1 MATESNETQPVSTEV
16 TIGGQRFELKNMT
29 AEQGAALYELLSPED
44 KKLADSIAAIA
55 KNFHSLSSI
64 ELPPGMS
71 VTTALEKY
79 FGALKAGRGKIE
91 DGAEVFLKQMDG
103 AIGELPAVQG
113 IRRLAGAA
121 NTAADVWDG
130 AVRGLMAPYRA
141 LMATP
146 GLASTLT
153 PGTNVSDEQAR
164 AFGAA
169 YAAAEAMHRAPA
181 KEEGIGGFFASTS
194 RTLGYG
200 YMRLMHSLPFI
211 PTVMSAIGHWF
222 QGLPANWDFGA
233 AWEKAKEEVASE
245 QKAELNKYGGHM
257 PTLEQYQ
264 THARQVGMQEKAR
277 PAAAA
282 MVTAAGSIAG
292 IEAPKLVEAITK
304 GGIIRTH
311 EGGLAQVTIQDGR
324 PVQEAAK
331 GPNGEPL
338 TVGDERRGMLDEA
351 LPQPGRGTGHH
362 LAYGAAVGA
371 GAVVGAAGLH
381 GVAEGVARQTAG
393 GQALAKASE
402 SALKESLKLEVKAA
416 SAEKAAARIN
426 GGGWRLPFQT
436 AEKEAAKAVELR
448 EKSQTAF
455 NKAATNEDLAKARVT
470 KFEAGKFGRAAVE
483 DLADKPK
490 GFYTNIITKPFRWA
504 GRAFGDMGGKIADG
518 VGRLVGRSAT
528 NVVSG
533 VRSFDAVEGITAF
546 GKTALGKATPWIT
559 AGVTAYETTDGVK
572 ALVEGDG
579 RRATES
585 LTGAGT
591 VVAGA
596 GAGAAIGVWFF
607 GVGAIPGALVGSA
620 VGGIASIFSKPAA
633 VGIYDYI
640 HQPVRSKD
648 KNALAQPGST
658 GTPDPGLA
666 AAATYA
672 EQNAQKARD
681 QARYAMAGTK
691 STMLGAVH
699 SVADGS
705 TVQSSKV
712 AFVPVGAAPISFD
725 FA

>member
-71 VTTALEKY
+71 VTTALDKY
-79 FGALKAGRGKIE
+79 FTALKAGRGKIE
-91 DGAEVFLKQMDG
+91 DKIEDGAAFLKQMDG

-130 AVRGLMAPYRA
+130 AVRGFMAPYRA

-146 GLASTLT
+146 GLAGTLT
-153 PGTNVSDEQAR
+153 PGTNISDEQAR

-169 YAAAEAMHRAPA
+169 YAATEAMHRTPA

-233 AWEKAKEEVASE
+233 AWDKAKEEVASE

-292 IEAPKLVEAITK
+292 IGAPKLVEAITK

-311 EGGLAQVTIQDGR
+311 QGGLAQVTIQDGR

-331 GPNGEPL
+331 GPDGKPL
-338 TVGDERRGMLDEA
+338 TVGTERRGMLDEA

-362 LAYGAAVGA
+362 LAYGAAVGV
-371 GAVVGAAGLH
+371 GTVVGAAGLH

-393 GQALAKASE
+393 GQAAE
-402 SALKESLKLEVKAA
+402 A
-416 SAEKAAARIN
+416 SANKENEKARKEVDKQAKDLQRANQLKNNEHKFRWPFETEEKHQKSAAKHGKN
-426 GGGWRLPFQT
+426 ADDSW
-436 AEKEAAKAVELR
+436 KEAQEEGKRSVARGKA
-448 EKSQTAF
+448 
-455 NKAATNEDLAKARVT
+455 
-470 KFEAGKFGRAAVE
+470 FEAGKFGRAAVE

-490 GFYTNIITKPFRWA
+490 GFYNNIITKPFRGF
-504 GRAFGDMGGKIADG
+504 GRIVGDLGGKVADG

-640 HQPVRSKD
+640 HQPVRSTD
-648 KNALAQPGST
+648 ENALAQPGST

-681 QARYAMAGTK
+681 QARYA
-691 STMLGAVH
+691 
-699 SVADGS
+699 
-705 TVQSSKV
+705 
-712 AFVPVGAAPISFD
+712 
-725 FA
+725 

>member
-169 YAAAEAMHRAPA
+169 YAATEAMHRTPA

-311 EGGLAQVTIQDGR
+311 QGGLAQVTIQDGR

-331 GPNGEPL
+331 GPDGKPL
-338 TVGDERRGMLDEA
+338 TVGTERRGMLDEA

-362 LAYGAAVGA
+362 LAYGATVGA

-393 GQALAKASE
+393 GQAAEARANKANEKVIKEVDAQAKDLQRANQLKKNE
-402 SALKESLKLEVKAA
+402 HKFRWPFETEEKHQKSAAKH
-416 SAEKAAARIN
+416 
-426 GGGWRLPFQT
+426 G
-436 AEKEAAKAVELR
+436 KEADDSWKQAQEEGKRSDARGKA
-448 EKSQTAF
+448 
-455 NKAATNEDLAKARVT
+455 
-470 KFEAGKFGRAAVE
+470 FEAGKFGKAAVE

-490 GFYTNIITKPFRWA
+490 GFYNNIVTKPFRWA
-504 GRAFGDMGGKIADG
+504 GRAVGDMAGIVADKT
-518 VGRLVGRSAT
+518 L
-528 NVVSG
+528 
-533 VRSFDAVEGITAF
+533 DAVSSVPKLGGWMAGAIK
-546 GKTALGKATPWIT
+546 GPIGRRVGALGLLVTPAVAVAEIKAGEQEGNKAKVANATGDLIT
-559 AGVTAYETTDGVK
+559 FAGD
-572 ALVEGDG
+572 
-579 RRATES
+579 
-585 LTGAGT
+585 
-591 VVAGA
+591 
-596 GAGAAIGVWFF
+596 AAIGV
-607 GVGAIPGALVGSA
+607 GVAALAAGTIASAPVILGGAAAGTLVGWIVST
-620 VGGIASIFSKPAA
+620 
-633 VGIYDYI
+633 
-640 HQPVRSKD
+640 VRGKGAFERVSED
-648 KNALAQPGST
+648 KETATNPTPIPGST

-666 AAATYA
+666 AAATHA

-712 AFVPVGAAPISFD
+712 AFVPVAAAPISFD

>member
-29 AEQGAALYELLSPED
+29 AEQGTALYELLSPED

-64 ELPPGMS
+64 ELPPGVS
-71 VTTALEKY
+71 VTTALERY

-91 DGAEVFLKQMDG
+91 DGAAAAAPFLKQMDG
-103 AIGELPAVQG
+103 FIGELPAVQS
-113 IRRLAGAA
+113 IRKIAGAA
-121 NTAADVWDG
+121 NTTADVWDG
-130 AVRGLMAPYRA
+130 AVRGFMAPYRA

-153 PGTNVSDEQAR
+153 PGTNISDEQAR

-233 AWEKAKEEVASE
+233 AWDKAKEEVASE

-331 GPNGEPL
+331 GPDGKPL
-338 TVGDERRGMLDEA
+338 TVGTERKGMVAEA
-351 LPQPGRGTGHH
+351 LPEPGRSIAYDLG
-362 LAYGAAVGA
+362 YGAAVGVGTVA
-371 GAVVGAAGLH
+371 GAAGLH

-393 GQALAKASE
+393 GQA
-402 SALKESLKLEVKAA
+402 
-416 SAEKAAARIN
+416 
-426 GGGWRLPFQT
+426 
-436 AEKEAAKAVELR
+436 
-448 EKSQTAF
+448 
-455 NKAATNEDLAKARVT
+455 
-470 KFEAGKFGRAAVE
+470 FEAGKFGRAAVE

-490 GFYTNIITKPFRWA
+490 GFYNNFVTKPFRWA
-504 GRAFGDMGGKIADG
+504 GRAVGDMAGIVADKT
-518 VGRLVGRSAT
+518 L
-528 NVVSG
+528 
-533 VRSFDAVEGITAF
+533 DAVSSVPKLGGWMAGAIK
-546 GKTALGKATPWIT
+546 GPIGRRVGALGLLVTPAVAVAEIKAGEQEGNKAKVANATGDLIT
-559 AGVTAYETTDGVK
+559 FAGD
-572 ALVEGDG
+572 
-579 RRATES
+579 
-585 LTGAGT
+585 
-591 VVAGA
+591 
-596 GAGAAIGVWFF
+596 AAIGV
-607 GVGAIPGALVGSA
+607 GVAALAAGTIASAPVILGGAAAGTLVGWIVST
-620 VGGIASIFSKPAA
+620 
-633 VGIYDYI
+633 
-640 HQPVRSKD
+640 VRGKGAFERVSED
-648 KNALAQPGST
+648 KETATNPTPILGST
-658 GTPDPGLA
+658 GTPDLGLA
-666 AAATYA
+666 AAATHA

-712 AFVPVGAAPISFD
+712 AFVPVAAAPISFD

>member
-29 AEQGAALYELLSPED
+29 AEQGAALYALLSPED

-71 VTTALEKY
+71 VTTALDKY
-79 FGALKAGRGKIE
+79 FTALKAGRGKIE
-91 DGAEVFLKQMDG
+91 DKIEDGAAFLKQMDG

-130 AVRGLMAPYRA
+130 AVRGFMAPYRA

-146 GLASTLT
+146 GLAGTLT
-153 PGTNVSDEQAR
+153 PGTNISDEQAR

-169 YAAAEAMHRAPA
+169 YAATEAMHRTPA

-233 AWEKAKEEVASE
+233 AWDKAKEEVASE

-311 EGGLAQVTIQDGR
+311 QGGLAQVTIQDGR

-331 GPNGEPL
+331 GPDGKPL
-338 TVGDERRGMLDEA
+338 TVGTERRGMLDEA

-362 LAYGAAVGA
+362 LAYGATVGA

-393 GQALAKASE
+393 GQAAEARANKANEKVIKEVDAQAKDLQRANQLKKNE
-402 SALKESLKLEVKAA
+402 HKFRWPFETEEKHQKSAAKH
-416 SAEKAAARIN
+416 
-426 GGGWRLPFQT
+426 G
-436 AEKEAAKAVELR
+436 KEADDSWKQAQEEGKRSDARGKA
-448 EKSQTAF
+448 
-455 NKAATNEDLAKARVT
+455 
-470 KFEAGKFGRAAVE
+470 FEAGKFGKAAVE

-490 GFYTNIITKPFRWA
+490 GLYNNIVTKPFRWA
-504 GRAFGDMGGKIADG
+504 GRAFVDRGCKIADG

-640 HQPVRSKD
+640 HQPVRSTD
-648 KNALAQPGST
+648 ENALAQPGST

-705 TVQSSKV
+705 T
-712 AFVPVGAAPISFD
+712 
-725 FA
+725 